1 MSASVEDL
9 LAKFQAEAL
18 VRCEDW
24 MRDTMAE
31 ALEDEGAAGDTEDA
45 QPYAKRVRPLEHRS
59 PSPVPRTQCSVSS
72 PDRDPPGAAT
82 GQCPASEG
90 LHPEKNLFRSVND
103 LLDVNNTVNNEDL
116 RTSFDTSFHPDC
128 DMRSL
133 INVAHCEDEE
143 SSNSSDSLSEW
154 AATAPDNDIT
164 SVEDLLAKVQAEA
177 LMRGPDCLQDT
188 VAETLENE
196 GTAADTEDA
205 QPCAKRVRP
214 LEHRSPSPVPRTR
227 CRVSSPDRDPPGA
240 ATGQCSA
247 SEGLHPGSSF
257 RLDSDLQL
265 AVNEAH
271 DEDLQALSDATL
283 QRDADSGPSST
294 VAVTVSV
301 LDDESSVD
309 RSGQDYISPLADSRP
324 GEELAAQLPD
334 SGSSPSHANRT
345 VEVSD
350 AIRME
355 RLTQSCSAAASL
367 DQQHAPMPVSLPA
380 PGLRPCSVWILGN
393 SFITS
398 VLERV
403 SQLPDG
409 RQLGFRCSK
418 AIIRWLGHNNLR
430 WASVIPTVSRYA
442 KEDGPPDILVV
453 HAGESDLASTTINNL
468 TQYIQG
474 VLLKLRSKFP
484 GAVVVWSQ
492 MVYRCKT
499 QPKISQKRLDRACI
513 KINNNVSKYVSDRGV
528 ACIKH
533 QGLFGDSPHL
543 FSRSGLSLTSAGKDI
558 CRTDIRKGI
567 EKAIQRWKKSHG
579 INA

>member
-1 MSASVEDL
+1 MRC
-9 LAKFQAEAL
+9 QA
-18 VRCEDW
+18 RF
-24 MRDTMAE
+24 
-31 ALEDEGAAGDTEDA
+31 
-45 QPYAKRVRPLEHRS
+45 
-59 PSPVPRTQCSVSS
+59 SVSVGLTS
-72 PDRDPPGAAT
+72 
-82 GQCPASEG
+82 SETARYRLAQG
-90 LHPEKNLFRSVND
+90 LSQSQKQGDDSNLFG
-103 LLDVNNTVNNEDL
+103 
-116 RTSFDTSFHPDC
+116 H
-128 DMRSL
+128 
-133 INVAHCEDEE
+133 VAR
-143 SSNSSDSLSEW
+143 LSE
-154 AATAPDNDIT
+154 A
-164 SVEDLLAKVQAEA
+164 VLAHGA
-177 LMRGPDCLQDT
+177 L
-188 VAETLENE
+188 
-196 GTAADTEDA
+196 TAA
-205 QPCAKRVRP
+205 
-214 LEHRSPSPVPRTR
+214 
-227 CRVSSPDRDPPGA
+227 
-240 ATGQCSA
+240 
-247 SEGLHPGSSF
+247 
-257 RLDSDLQL
+257 
-265 AVNEAH
+265 
-271 DEDLQALSDATL
+271 
-283 QRDADSGPSST
+283 
-294 VAVTVSV
+294 
-301 LDDESSVD
+301 
-309 RSGQDYISPLADSRP
+309 
-324 GEELAAQLPD
+324 
-334 SGSSPSHANRT
+334 
-345 VEVSD
+345 
-350 AIRME
+350 
-355 RLTQSCSAAASL
+355 
-367 DQQHAPMPVSLPA
+367 
-380 PGLRPCSVWILGN
+380 GLRPCSVWILGN